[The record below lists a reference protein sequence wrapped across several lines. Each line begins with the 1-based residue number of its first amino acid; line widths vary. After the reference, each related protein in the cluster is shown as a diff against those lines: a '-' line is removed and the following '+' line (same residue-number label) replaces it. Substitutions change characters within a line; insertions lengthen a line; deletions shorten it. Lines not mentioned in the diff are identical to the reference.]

1 MLTDDYLQATTSV
14 LSHIV
19 ASERDALTHVVTW
32 FADSIAADGLVHTF
46 GTGHSSLLAC
56 DGLYRAGGLACVN
69 AIVEPFTTFE
79 SGAIAGT
86 QFERTAGLAER
97 ILDRY
102 VLQPEDT
109 LVVFSNSGVNALP
122 VEVTQ
127 LAQTRGVRT
136 VAVSSKAYAKQA
148 SQQKGVPS
156 LFDVA
161 DVAID
166 NHVVPG
172 DAALSLAEGRYRMGS
187 LSTITGAFIWNVL
200 ISESAALLVERGLNP
215 PVYISSNMPDAIENN
230 RALVDRY
237 RHRIR
242 HL

>member
-1 MLTDDYLQATTSV
+1 MLTDDYLQATTSA
-14 LSHIV
+14 LSQIV
-19 ASERDALTHVVTW
+19 ASERASLAQVATW
-32 FADSIAADGLVHTF
+32 FADTIAADGVVHTF

-69 AIVEPFTTFE
+69 AIIEPFTTFE

-86 QFERTAGLAER
+86 QFERTSGLAER
-97 ILDRY
+97 ILNRY
-102 VLQPEDT
+102 TLQPEDT

-136 VAVSSKAYAKQA
+136 VAVSSKAYAGQVSK
-148 SQQKGVPS
+148 QKGVPS
-156 LFDVA
+156 LFDIA

-172 DAALSLAEGRYRMGS
+172 DAALALGERYRMGS
-187 LSTITGAFIWNVL
+187 LSTMTGAFIWNVL
-200 ISESAALLVERGLNP
+200 ISESAALLLERGIDP
-215 PVYISSNMPDAIENN
+215 PVYISSNMPDATENN

>member
-19 ASERDALTHVVTW
+19 ASERNALAHVATW

-69 AIVEPFTTFE
+69 AIIEPFTTFE

-136 VAVSSKAYAKQA
+136 VAVSSKIYAEQA

-200 ISESAALLVERGLNP
+200 ISESAALLVERGVDP
-215 PVYISSNMPDAIENN
+215 PVYISSNMPDATENN
-230 RALVDRY
+230 RVLVERY

>member
-14 LSHIV
+14 LSQIV
-19 ASERDALTHVVTW
+19 ASERASLAQVATW
-32 FADSIAADGLVHTF
+32 FADTIAADGVLHTF

-69 AIVEPFTTFE
+69 AIIEPFTTFE

-86 QFERTAGLAER
+86 QFERTSGLAER

-102 VLQPEDT
+102 DLRREDT
-109 LVVFSNSGVNALP
+109 FVVYSNSGVNALP
-122 VEVTQ
+122 VEMTQ
-127 LAQTRGVRT
+127 VAQARGLRT
-136 VAVSSKAYAKQA
+136 VAISSKAYAAQV
-148 SQQKGVPS
+148 SQDKGVPS
-156 LFDVA
+156 LFDIA

-172 DAALSLAEGRYRMGS
+172 DAALALGERYRMGS
-187 LSTITGAFIWNVL
+187 LSTMTGAFIWNVL
-200 ISESAALLVERGLNP
+200 ISESAALLIERGIDP
-215 PVYISSNMPDAIENN
+215 PVYISSNMPDATKNN

>member
-1 MLTDDYLQATTSV
+1 MLTEDYLQATTSV
-14 LSHIV
+14 LSQIA
-19 ASERDALTHVVTW
+19 ASEQTSLSQAATW
-32 FADSIAADGLVHTF
+32 FADTMAADGLVHTF

-79 SGAIAGT
+79 SGALAGT
-86 QFERTAGLAER
+86 QFERTSGLAAR

-102 VLQPEDT
+102 DLRSEDT

-127 LAQTRGVRT
+127 LARERGVRT
-136 VAVSSKAYAKQA
+136 VAVSSKAYAGQV
-148 SQQKGVPS
+148 SRDKGVSS
-156 LFDVA
+156 LFEVA

-172 DAALSLAEGRYRMGS
+172 DAVLALADARYRMGS

-200 ISESAALLVERGLNP
+200 ISESAALLIERGIDP
-215 PVYISSNMPDAIENN
+215 PVYISSNMPDATENN
-230 RALVDRY
+230 RALVARY
-237 RHRIR
+237 HHRIR